1 MWQCAKSERELIIKD
16 VSRIFFVYKKI
27 FFCDVTKHE
36 TSSTHPS
43 TLNHYNT
50 YNKYSVS
57 DHNIRKLKP
66 GFRGNFRP
74 LLSSMMVYNI
84 LKKIKHTLFLHLM
97 HAFYVY
103 SSIESKWFGSM
114 THLFHN
120 ISNPKRN
127 KHEALY
133 ILCMQY
139 ENTLWVYYNKKKI

>member
-1 MWQCAKSERELIIKD
+1 M
-16 VSRIFFVYKKI
+16 
-27 FFCDVTKHE
+27 FCSDVTKHE
-36 TSSTHPS
+36 TSSNHPS

-97 HAFYVY
+97 YAFYVY